1 MSAISRN
8 HSTDANRTRSSAMN
22 LLSEEL
28 ARVRQQEYVEQ
39 AELDRR
45 ANAMYRVL
53 VARKAQRRAEQ
64 AAHRARLALASA

>member
-1 MSAISRN
+1 
-8 HSTDANRTRSSAMN
+8 MN
-22 LLSEEL
+22 LMSEEL